1 MKKLLIA
8 FCFMAFAGIT
18 YAQVD
23 LKKPVAP
30 ATTPASTAVAQ
41 MGKGI
46 VDVLASKLSLTAMQS
61 PKVASIVS
69 TFLTAKS
76 SLTPLMQSKPA
87 EYKTK
92 LASAQTDLTAGMKG
106 ALNPE
111 QYTKFLGLK
120 PAQAN
125 AANVLSQLFF

>member
-1 MKKLLIA
+1 MKKLLIVA
-8 FCFMAFAGIT
+8 CLISFAGIT

-23 LKKPVAP
+23 LKKAAAVPTAA
-30 ATTPASTAVAQ
+30 ATDVSQV
-41 MGKGI
+41 GKGI
-46 VDVLASKLSLTAMQS
+46 VEMLTSKLSLTALQS
-61 PKVASIVS
+61 PKVAGVVS

-76 SLTPLMQSKPA
+76 TLAPLMKSKPA

-92 LASAQTDLTAGMKG
+92 LTTAQTDLTTGMKG

-120 PAQAN
+120 PAKADAAN
-125 AANVLSQLFF
+125 ALSQLFF